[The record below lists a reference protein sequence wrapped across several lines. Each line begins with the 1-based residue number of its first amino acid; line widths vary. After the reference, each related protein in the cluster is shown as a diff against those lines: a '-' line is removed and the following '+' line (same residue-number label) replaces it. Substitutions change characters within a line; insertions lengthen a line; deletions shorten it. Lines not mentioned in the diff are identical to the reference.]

1 VTPITNPP
9 MMNPG
14 MRSAST
20 HTPIVRLIFSYSMS
34 CKQGFALGN
43 NVKKNNN
50 SEDNSE
56 LSSNGRSRRNLISRS
71 GTLIASFA
79 LVSGGLTSTPALAA
93 NSNNDS
99 ADFDGF
105 IRLSRLLTGHNSL
118 DIQLGERL
126 YSALCQKNTQFAG
139 EVKQLSEFV
148 KQNNIP
154 DVETL
159 DEKLKQQPLHDPMM
173 TIIKAWYSGVI
184 EPGYHATVYGYQQ
197 ALMYQIPRDGMV
209 IPTYAHNGPDY
220 WVANPPPVD
229 RLLTF

>member
-1 VTPITNPP
+1 MKDN
-9 MMNPG
+9 
-14 MRSAST
+14 S
-20 HTPIVRLIFSYSMS
+20 
-34 CKQGFALGN
+34 
-43 NVKKNNN
+43 N
-50 SEDNSE
+50 SEQQSE
-56 LSSNGRSRRNLISRS
+56 LSGKGLSRRSLISRS
-71 GTLIASFA
+71 SSLIASFA
-79 LVSGGLTSTPALAA
+79 LVSGGLTAVPALAA
-93 NSNNDS
+93 SANNDS
-99 ADFDGF
+99 ADVGEF

-118 DIQLGERL
+118 DVQLGERL
-126 YSALCQKNTQFAG
+126 YNALSQQNAQFPDL
-139 EVKQLSEFV
+139 VKQLSLYV
-148 KQNNIP
+148 QQNNIP

-173 TIIKAWYSGVI
+173 AIIKAWYSGVI

>member
-1 VTPITNPP
+1 
-9 MMNPG
+9 MKD
-14 MRSAST
+14 SS
-20 HTPIVRLIFSYSMS
+20 
-34 CKQGFALGN
+34 
-43 NVKKNNN
+43 N
-50 SEDNSE
+50 SEQQSE
-56 LSSNGRSRRNLISRS
+56 LSGKGLSRRNLLSRS
-71 GTLIASFA
+71 SSLIASFA
-79 LVSGGLTSTPALAA
+79 LVSGGLIAVPALAA
-93 NSNNDS
+93 GANNNS
-99 ADFDGF
+99 ADLGEF

-118 DIQLGERL
+118 DVQLGERL
-126 YSALCQKNTQFAG
+126 YNALCQKNAQFADL
-139 EVKQLSEFV
+139 VKQLSLYV
-148 KQNNIP
+148 QQNNIP

>member
-1 VTPITNPP
+1 
-9 MMNPG
+9 M
-14 MRSAST
+14 
-20 HTPIVRLIFSYSMS
+20 
-34 CKQGFALGN
+34 KD
-43 NVKKNNN
+43 NNN
-50 SEDNSE
+50 SEEKSD
-56 LSSNGRSRRNLISRS
+56 LSASGRFRRNLLSRS
-71 GTLIASFA
+71 GSLIAGFA
-79 LVSGGLTSTPALAA
+79 LVSGGLTAVPALA
-93 NSNNDS
+93 STENNDA
-99 ADFDGF
+99 ADFTAF

-126 YSALCQKNTQFAG
+126 YSAMCQQNAQFAG
-139 EVKQLSEFV
+139 WVKQLSDYV
-148 KQNNIP
+148 QQNNIP

-159 DEKLKQQPLHDPMM
+159 DEKLKQQPLHEPMM
-173 TIIKAWYSGVI
+173 AIVKAWYSGVI

>member
-1 VTPITNPP
+1 
-9 MMNPG
+9 M
-14 MRSAST
+14 
-20 HTPIVRLIFSYSMS
+20 
-34 CKQGFALGN
+34 K
-43 NVKKNNN
+43 
-50 SEDNSE
+50 DNSHSEEKAE
-56 LSSNGRSRRNLISRS
+56 LSGKGLSRRHLISRS
-71 GTLIASFA
+71 SSLIASFA
-79 LVSGGLTSTPALAA
+79 LVSGGLTSVPAIAA
-93 NSNNDS
+93 SANNNS
-99 ADFDGF
+99 ADVNDF

-118 DIQLGERL
+118 DVQLGERL
-126 YSALCQKNTQFAG
+126 YNALSQHDAKFPDL
-139 EVKQLSEFV
+139 VKQLILYV
-148 KQNNIP
+148 QQNNIP

-173 TIIKAWYSGVI
+173 SIIKAWYSGVI